1 MCPGSK
7 QEAAVRKGSHVGIH
21 RADMIRARLSCE
33 KHSASAAL
41 GSRIL
46 YQLTALA
53 RAEDEA
59 MSSFQ
64 ELGTH
69 SQVPAGL

>member
-1 MCPGSK
+1 
-7 QEAAVRKGSHVGIH
+7 
-21 RADMIRARLSCE
+21 MIRTRLSCE
-33 KHSASAAL
+33 KCSASAAL

-53 RAEDEA
+53 RAEGEA
-59 MSSFQ
+59 VSSFQ